1 MEKIVTLNELNEIIK
16 ALDLYSRI
24 DIGQYDEIV
33 KVNCWFLVSYI
44 KIVQRNYSKDKI
56 INYLKNN

>member
-1 MEKIVTLNELNEIIK
+1 LEIAKSYRGYYMEKIVTLNELNEIIK

-33 KVNCWFLVSYI
+33 ELLVF
-44 KIVQRNYSKDKI
+44 
-56 INYLKNN
+56 

>member
-33 KVNCWFLVSYI
+33 RVNCCFFSFTH
-44 KIVQRNYSKDKI
+44 KDSAKEL
-56 INYLKNN
+56 LKRQDYKLFKK

>member
-1 MEKIVTLNELNEIIK
+1 MEKMVTLNELNEIIK

-33 KVNCWFLVSYI
+33 KVNCWFFSFI
-44 KIVQRNYSKDKI
+44 HKDSTKEL
-56 INYLKNN
+56 LKRQDYKLFKK

>member
-1 MEKIVTLNELNEIIK
+1 MEKIVTLNEVNEIIK

-33 KVNCWFLVSYI
+33 ELLFF
-44 KIVQRNYSKDKI
+44 
-56 INYLKNN
+56 

>member
-16 ALDLYSRI
+16 VLDLYSRI

-33 KVNCWFLVSYI
+33 ELLVF
-44 KIVQRNYSKDKI
+44 
-56 INYLKNN
+56 

>member
-1 MEKIVTLNELNEIIK
+1 MEKIVTLNEVNEIIT

-33 KVNCWFLVSYI
+33 ELLLF
-44 KIVQRNYSKDKI
+44 
-56 INYLKNN
+56 